1 MNCIEKLLSL
11 LMCIKNH
18 KFSYIC
24 QLFLSKVKN
33 KKLKSHN
40 TLWYLTEQNG
50 SSSNEFELGDI
61 KVRRQKRLVMK
72 LLWLTRRECK
82 GLKKMDLFK
91 NY

>member
-40 TLWYLTEQNG
+40 TRWYLTEQNG
-50 SSSNEFELGDI
+50 SSSNEFELGVYPSQEAEKTSYETTAVDQE
-61 KVRRQKRLVMK
+61 RM
-72 LLWLTRRECK
+72 
-82 GLKKMDLFK
+82 
-91 NY
+91 